1 MAVHFARELR
11 RVRDGDDLMG
21 AVLEDK
27 PNDLEVECQLV
38 RGIW

>member
-21 AVLEDK
+21 AVLKDK
-27 PNDLEVECQLV
+27 PDDLEVECQLV